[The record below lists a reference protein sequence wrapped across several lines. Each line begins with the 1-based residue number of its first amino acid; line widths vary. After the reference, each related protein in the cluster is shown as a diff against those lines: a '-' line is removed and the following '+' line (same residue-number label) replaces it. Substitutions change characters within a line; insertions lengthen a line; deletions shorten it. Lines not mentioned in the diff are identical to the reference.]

1 MPLGRDIQIV
11 ADVARFAV
19 DPEKDSIQANSS
31 FEKMLPEKLEKN
43 LMFPRFAPSYWV

>member
-19 DPEKDSIQANSS
+19 GDPEKDSIQANSS

-43 LMFPRFAPSYWV
+43 LMFPRFALSY